1 MSVPESP
8 ISCCSYV
15 PGSGFFFFPWSNGM
29 HFLYPIRYWFLSNV
43 PITILKNFSSLLFFL
58 LLSLQSSLGHDRSHS
73 RVKQIGIHTPT
84 QPPRDLGQATY
95 YSEPQF
101 SYLHNGDTMSLRLG
115 GSLLFQSSLLLFI
128 SITSPPTPTPSYRS
142 FTCLHSWLCLFFLF
156 QFYLIT
162 ICHVTLIFYWKERE
176 LGTPRP
182 PSPSFGT
189 GSWTASK
196 IVILVTTE
204 DKWGLQSLKCT

>member
-1 MSVPESP
+1 MLFLRTR
-8 ISCCSYV
+8 IWI
-15 PGSGFFFFPWSNGM
+15 FFFFPWSNGM

-142 FTCLHSWLCLFFLF
+142 FTCLHSWLCLFFF
-156 QFYLIT
+156 F
-162 ICHVTLIFYWKERE
+162 
-176 LGTPRP
+176 
-182 PSPSFGT
+182 FGF
-189 GSWTASK
+189 
-196 IVILVTTE
+196 
-204 DKWGLQSLKCT
+204 SLKFPVNRFWCMFSGSQMITALWCPNAFQMGKARLVASVLGP